1 MYDAFW
7 YDTYILLL
15 QMAETSV
22 TQYNLKDIIL
32 DDIIGR
38 GTATVYN
45 GTLAGKCIAVKKM
58 DCNTKRE
65 VPPEVKIHSSL
76 PPHSNILSLF
86 GVAHAKHGFT
96 VYICM
101 ELADTSLYTF
111 LHTNKQKPTIQR
123 STKWALQIA
132 KAMQH
137 IHQHG
142 FAHRDL
148 KSANVLLFNDN
159 DIVKVCDFGSAKVL
173 EVTATATGMTGTYRW
188 MAPEFDDKETAKVS
202 QRCDIFSYGMV
213 VYEMFA
219 HKIPLFNIRDD
230 VEAAK
235 SIRKGLRPEIPDEL
249 PLHIQA
255 IMQSCWRHNSHA
267 RPTFHGIIKV
277 CILGIE

>member
-1 MYDAFW
+1 
-7 YDTYILLL
+7 
-15 QMAETSV
+15 MAETSV

-32 DDIIGR
+32 DDIIGK

-45 GTLAGKCIAVKKM
+45 GTLAGKSIAVKKM
-58 DCNTKRE
+58 DCSKKRE
-65 VPPEVKIHSSL
+65 VPPEVKIHNSL
-76 PPHSNILSLF
+76 PPHSNILPLF

-96 VYICM
+96 LYICM
-101 ELADTSLYTF
+101 ELADTSLYSF
-111 LHTNKQKPTIQR
+111 LHTKKQKPTILR

-132 KAMQH
+132 TAMQH

-142 FAHRDL
+142 LAHRDL
-148 KSANVLLFNDN
+148 KSANVLLFDDE

-188 MAPEFDDKETAKVS
+188 MAPEFDDKETTKVN

-213 VYEMFA
+213 VYEIFA

-235 SIRKGLRPEIPDEL
+235 SIRKGLRPEVPDEL
-249 PLHIQA
+249 PSHIQA

-267 RPTFHGIIKV
+267 RPTFQGIIKV
-277 CILGIE
+277 CSPGIE